1 MPYALAVQSTTGP
14 HTVDQWDLCEASH
27 PHAGSR
33 RIPDTHLSE
42 TDHVTAFVVTIRH
55 DIGSVLKGFLHFLH
69 GHGRLVKKV
78 TGSSLAHLAV
88 DKLGDNGEIEIHA
101 AIHDL
106 QLKPMLA
113 GKVANSR
120 SSVQEIMDHLASY
133 LLGRFAYALV
143 GDAVIRCI
151 DYVHGMTQDRR

>member
-1 MPYALAVQSTTGP
+1 M
-14 HTVDQWDLCEASH
+14 
-27 PHAGSR
+27 
-33 RIPDTHLSE
+33 
-42 TDHVTAFVVTIRH
+42 
-55 DIGSVLKGFLHFLH
+55 
-69 GHGRLVKKV
+69 KKV